1 MDEDGDE
8 IRDLLRNAED
18 NLDMDP
24 EERKQR
30 QVILDHIK
38 LLKVGDLM
46 KRVDSLV
53 AINELV
59 SAFGPQ

>member
-24 EERKQR
+24 EERQ
-30 QVILDHIK
+30 
-38 LLKVGDLM
+38 
-46 KRVDSLV
+46 
-53 AINELV
+53 
-59 SAFGPQ
+59 